1 MEELIVQQLKSGNEE
16 AFRYLYQHHYA
27 LLCHIARGY
36 VNDAFTAETIV
47 GDVIFHLWEI
57 HEKLQIGTSLR
68 SYLVQSVRNRCI
80 DFLSLKR
87 EQTEIAFSSL
97 EQEDSLFQHTLIDES
112 YPLGR
117 LLEKELEQ
125 QIKQAI
131 RQLPD
136 ECKAVFLKSRFEKK
150 KYAEIAQE
158 LHISVN
164 TVKYHMKRALALL
177 NKQLGKYLFGL
188 LFFLYP

>member
-57 HEKLQIGTSLR
+57 HEKLQIDTSLR

-80 DFLSLKR
+80 DFLFLKR
-87 EQTEIAFSSL
+87 EQTEITFSTL
-97 EQEDSLFQHTLIDES
+97 EQEDAFFQHTLVDES

-125 QIKQAI
+125 EIKQAI

-188 LFFLYP
+188 LLFLYP